1 MKKRLE
7 LTSQALL
14 ILEKR
19 YLKKNENKEIIE
31 TPEEMFERVAEA
43 IARVDLIYNPK
54 TDVEMVKEI
63 FYDMM
68 TSLEFLPNSPTLMN
82 AGKPFGQLSACF
94 VLPVEDSL
102 TSIFNT
108 LKYAALIHQSG
119 GGTGFSFSRLRPK
132 GDIVRTTGG
141 IASGPVSFMRVYDS
155 ATETIKQGGA
165 RRGANMGIL
174 RIDHPDIIEFI
185 KVKDEEGI
193 LSNFNIS
200 VAITD
205 DFWEKVLRDG
215 EYELINPR
223 NKEVVKKLRAKE
235 VFDLI
240 VKQAWKN
247 GEPGIIFIDEINR
260 KNPTP
265 ELGEIESTNPCG
277 EQPLLPFE
285 SCNLGSINLS
295 RMVREKDGKYE
306 IDWNK
311 LEKTVYNAVHFLD
324 NVIDANY
331 YPLKEIEE
339 ITKANR
345 KVGLGVMGFHDLLIK
360 LKIPYNSQEGRNI
373 AEDIMRFILE
383 KAREESQRL
392 AEERGVFPNW
402 NKSIYKISNLR
413 LRNATLTTIAP
424 TGSISIIANCSSG
437 IEPVF
442 ALAYKRKISLGEWFE
457 IHTLFREYLER
468 NNLYSEDLI
477 QKIIERGSIQEIDE
491 IPEEAKRIFITALD
505 IYPEDHL
512 LMQAAFQKYVDNAVS
527 KTVNLKNSATEDD
540 IRKIYLLAYELKLK
554 GVTVYRDKSR
564 ITQVLRVEEGKS
576 GREKLKPRP
585 RPHITKG
592 VTMKMKTG
600 CGNLYVTLNEDEFGI
615 CEVFSTLGKAG
626 GCAASQTEAIS
637 RLISLALRS
646 GIDLNSIIK
655 QLKGIRCPT
664 PIRDEEGDFILSC
677 SDAIAKALEK
687 YIILKEGKSTS
698 KNGIFLFP
706 NKKVEEKSENE
717 YSGIPCP
724 ECGTPLEVQESC
736 FTCRVCGYSRC
747 Y

>member
-1 MKKRLE
+1 MKKGLE
-7 LTSQALL
+7 LTAQALL

-54 TDVEMVKEI
+54 ADVEMVKEI
-63 FYDMM
+63 FYDIM

-102 TSIFNT
+102 TSIFDT

-155 ATETIKQGGA
+155 ATETIKQGGV

-205 DFWEKVLRDG
+205 DFMEKVLRDE

-223 NKEVVKKLRAKE
+223 NKEVVKKIRAKE
-235 VFDLI
+235 IFDLI
-240 VKQAWKN
+240 VGQAWKN

-260 KNPTP
+260 KNPIP
-265 ELGEIESTNPCG
+265 ELGEIEATNPCG

-331 YPLKEIEE
+331 YPLREIEE

-360 LKIPYNSQEGRNI
+360 LKIPYNSQAGRNI
-373 AEDIMRFILE
+373 AEGIIRFISE
-383 KAREESQRL
+383 KAREESQKL

-402 NKSIYKISNLR
+402 DKSIYKSSNLR

-442 ALAYKRKISLGEWFE
+442 ALAYKRKISLGEWLE

-505 IYPEDHL
+505 ISPEDHL

-564 ITQVLRVEEGKS
+564 SVQVLRVEEEKS
-576 GREKLKPRP
+576 VREKLKPRP
-585 RPHITKG
+585 RPYITKG

-615 CEVFSTLGKAG
+615 CEVFSTLGKSG

-655 QLKGIRCPT
+655 QLRGIRCPT

-706 NKKVEEKSENE
+706 NKKIEEKSESE

-724 ECGTPLEVQESC
+724 ECGTPIEVQEGC
-736 FTCRVCGYSRC
+736 FTCRVCGYSKC

>member
-1 MKKRLE
+1 MKKGLE

-54 TDVEMVKEI
+54 ADVEMVKEI
-63 FYDMM
+63 FYDIM

-102 TSIFNT
+102 TSIFDT

-155 ATETIKQGGA
+155 ATETIKQGGV

-205 DFWEKVLRDG
+205 DFMEKVLRDE

-223 NKEVVKKLRAKE
+223 NKEVVKKIRAKE
-235 VFDLI
+235 IFDLI
-240 VKQAWKN
+240 VGQAWKN
-247 GEPGIIFIDEINR
+247 GEPGMIFIDEINR

-331 YPLKEIEE
+331 YPLREIEE

-345 KVGLGVMGFHDLLIK
+345 KIGLGVMGFHDLLIK
-360 LKIPYNSQEGRNI
+360 LKIPYNSQAGRNI
-373 AEDIMRFILE
+373 AEGIIRFILE
-383 KAREESQRL
+383 KAREESQKL

-402 NKSIYKISNLR
+402 DKSIYKSSNLR

-442 ALAYKRKISLGEWFE
+442 ALAYKRKISLGEWLE

-505 IYPEDHL
+505 ISPEDHL

-540 IRKIYLLAYELKLK
+540 IRKIYFLAYELKLK

-564 ITQVLRVEEGKS
+564 TVQVLRVEEEKS

-585 RPHITKG
+585 RPYITKG

-615 CEVFSTLGKAG
+615 CEVFSTLGKSG

-655 QLKGIRCPT
+655 QLRGIRCPT

-698 KNGIFLFP
+698 KNGMFLFP
-706 NKKVEEKSENE
+706 NKKIEEKSESE

-724 ECGTPLEVQESC
+724 ECGTPIEVQEGC
-736 FTCRVCGYSRC
+736 FTCRVCGYSKC